1 MKPEKVM
8 EAYTYLSDKHRR
20 LDGLCGH
27 LSGGDGLGPGSEGRA
42 LRQQD
47 RLRSPSKEAIN
58 RVVDMVRSELLEDD
72 TVTDEV
78 AALTALLDK
87 SGCLKEY
94 FSKFEQKEIKQ
105 RLKEIAASPN
115 GRLVGEMVEYIYN
128 MIATM
133 TVLTTMMH

>member
-1 MKPEKVM
+1 M
-8 EAYTYLSDKHRR
+8 
-20 LDGLCGH
+20 
-27 LSGGDGLGPGSEGRA
+27 
-42 LRQQD
+42 
-47 RLRSPSKEAIN
+47 
-58 RVVDMVRSELLEDD
+58 VVDFSHP
-72 TVTDEV
+72 

-105 RLKEIAASPN
+105 RLKDIAASPN

-128 MIATM
+128 MIAIM

>member
-1 MKPEKVM
+1 M
-8 EAYTYLSDKHRR
+8 
-20 LDGLCGH
+20 LDLVISGCNGRMGRVLEELCAAAPDLQIKAGF
-27 LSGGDGLGPGSEGRA
+27 DILGPS
-42 LRQQD
+42 D
-47 RLRSPSKEAIN
+47 REFPVFANPAEFQEEADV
-58 RVVDMVRSELLEDD
+58 VVDFSHP
-72 TVTDEV
+72 

>member
-1 MKPEKVM
+1 M
-8 EAYTYLSDKHRR
+8 
-20 LDGLCGH
+20 
-27 LSGGDGLGPGSEGRA
+27 
-42 LRQQD
+42 
-47 RLRSPSKEAIN
+47 
-58 RVVDMVRSELLEDD
+58 VDMVRSELLEDD

-115 GRLVGEMVEYIYN
+115 GRLVGDGGACLQHDCHHDGPHHHDALRFPWQGREAWRSSARRSM
-128 MIATM
+128 
-133 TVLTTMMH
+133 